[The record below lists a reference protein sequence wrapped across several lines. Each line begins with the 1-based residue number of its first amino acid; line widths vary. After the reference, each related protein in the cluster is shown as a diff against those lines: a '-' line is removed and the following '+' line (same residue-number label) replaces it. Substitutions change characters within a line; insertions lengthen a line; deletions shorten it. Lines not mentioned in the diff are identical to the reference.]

1 MIQSSKRNRW
11 CQLRQDSLP
20 TATGE
25 LGEVIH
31 VLIPS
36 LAKQLHAGDKQGILT
51 IVILKSSKALPLWV
65 GKEAA
70 WACVGSGA

>member
-11 CQLRQDSLP
+11 FQLRQDSLP

-25 LGEVIH
+25 LGEVIC

-36 LAKQLHAGDKQGILT
+36 QA
-51 IVILKSSKALPLWV
+51 KALPLWV
-65 GKEAA
+65 GKEAG
-70 WACVGSGA
+70 WAQAVVLPKMSAVCLLLNLGQKTGI